1 MDQAAL
7 AKDIKSM
14 SMVKELWPIT
24 LYHTQDLKVTHSPFG
39 YTNSTGSNSTAD
51 TFSPHVMGG
60 IDKLH
65 AEGLTGKGKF
75 VAIVDTGIDY
85 FHPALGGGFGEGFKV
100 AYVSVARCPETD
112 MTC

>member
-1 MDQAAL
+1 
-7 AKDIKSM
+7 M

-24 LYHTQDLKVTHSPFG
+24 LYHTQDLKAARSPFG
-39 YTNSTGSNSTAD
+39 YTNGTGSNSTAD

-100 AYVSVARCPETD
+100 AHVSIASYRETQ
-112 MTC
+112 TVC